1 MTLNRGSNEV
11 FCRYWTALALF
22 ATTAV
27 SSAHLQAYGSLTS
40 FHSAE
45 PVTYDCLKATMRSN
59 RKLEVDEML
68 SFWLARF

>member
-1 MTLNRGSNEV
+1 MPSNEV